1 VSGIFSKKGGKMSD
15 KEIMEIGV
23 RIAKAGKELYT
34 QGLVKGTSGNIS
46 ARVPSTET
54 FLIKPSGARM
64 GFLKPEELVLVDLQ
78 GKKVSGGRDVSLE
91 TPMHAAIY
99 RVRSDIQAVVHTHPP
114 TATAFGIAKMAILP
128 LQIEMF
134 MLFPNGVPVV
144 PFIAPGS
151 KALAE
156 AVQKKLA
163 GCNAVVLEN
172 HGIVTVGETVE
183 AACDLNEMV
192 EEAAKIQF
200 LVTQLAGKDAVNL
213 AGLKQKFK
221 TENPIK

>member
-1 VSGIFSKKGGKMSD
+1 MSD
-15 KEIMEIGV
+15 KEIMEISE
-23 RIAKAGKELYT
+23 RITKAGKELHNH
-34 QGLVKGTSGNIS
+34 GLVKGTSGNIS
-46 ARVPSTET
+46 ARIPDAGT
-54 FLIKPSGARM
+54 FLIKPSGTRT

-78 GKKVSGGRDVSLE
+78 GKKVSGELNVSLE

-99 RVRSDIQAVVHTHPP
+99 RARRDVQAIVHTHPP
-114 TATAFGIAKMAILP
+114 TATAFGIAKTAILP

-134 MLFPNGVPVV
+134 MLFPNGISVV
-144 PFIAPGS
+144 PFIVPGS
-151 KALAE
+151 KMLAE
-156 AVQKKLA
+156 AVQKKIA
-163 GCNAVVLEN
+163 DCDAVVLEN
-172 HGIVTVGETVE
+172 HGIVTVGETIE

-221 TENPIK
+221 TGNPVE